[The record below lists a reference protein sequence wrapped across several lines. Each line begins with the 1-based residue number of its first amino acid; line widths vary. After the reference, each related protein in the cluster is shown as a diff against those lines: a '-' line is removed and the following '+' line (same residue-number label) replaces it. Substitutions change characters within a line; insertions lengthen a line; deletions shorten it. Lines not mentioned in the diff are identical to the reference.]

1 MRLVVDTNVFV
12 SAALKDQSWPA
23 ETLRWVAANGQL
35 LKSNATETEI
45 FAVLARPRIASKIV
59 PRFVDGLREIF
70 ANAILV
76 VISEYVV
83 ACRDPKDDMF
93 LELAVNGRADLNISG
108 DADLLAMT
116 AFQDI
121 PIIAP
126 AVFAY
131 LRTRQG

>member
-1 MRLVVDTNVFV
+1 M
-12 SAALKDQSWPA
+12 
-23 ETLRWVAANGQL
+23 
-35 LKSNATETEI
+35 
-45 FAVLARPRIASKIV
+45 